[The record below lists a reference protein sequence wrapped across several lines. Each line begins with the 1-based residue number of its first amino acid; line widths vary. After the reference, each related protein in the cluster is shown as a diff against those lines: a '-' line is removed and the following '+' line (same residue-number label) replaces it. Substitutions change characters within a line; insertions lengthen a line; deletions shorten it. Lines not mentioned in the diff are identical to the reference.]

1 MEAEI
6 VFQRLAQRVRRLA
19 LVDDTPR
26 WSGNPVYRGLQAL
39 PVRQTGVRP

>member
-6 VFQRLAQRVRRLA
+6 VFRQLLQRWPGLRLAGA
-19 LVDDTPR
+19 AAE

-39 PVRQTGVRP
+39 HVHT